1 MNYTLNQLRIFLKI
15 VQKESITR
23 AAEALFLTQPA
34 VSIQLKNFQ
43 DQFDI
48 PLTEIV
54 NKKLY
59 VTDFGREVAA
69 AAEKILEEV
78 YAINYKTAQYKGQ
91 LSGRLRISVVS
102 TGKYIIP
109 YLLADFMKR
118 HPAVELVL
126 DVSNRANVT
135 LNLERNETDFSL
147 VSVLPERL
155 NLEEITCM
163 KNQLYLVG
171 HKPLVFNENKDW
183 REHLEDITWLKRE
196 TGSATRKAQDEYLHT
211 HHIHVRRH
219 IELTSNEAIK
229 QAIIAGLGYSIMPL
243 IGIRNELQLGQL
255 CLTPINDL
263 PIETH
268 WRLVWPKGKK
278 HNAVAEAF
286 KKYISENIQQIVAKN
301 FGFIDALSAVPTP
314 MPISN

>member
-69 AAEKILEEV
+69 AAENILEEV
-78 YAINYKTAQYKGQ
+78 YAINYKTAQFKGQ

-109 YLLADFMKR
+109 YLLADFMKA
-118 HPAVELVL
+118 HPGVELVL

-147 VSVLPERL
+147 VSILPDRL
-155 NLEEITCM
+155 NLEEIPCM
-163 KNQLYLVG
+163 KNQLFLVG
-171 HKPLVFNENKDW
+171 KDALSFPKKRPW
-183 REHLEDITWLKRE
+183 RKELEDITWVKRE
-196 TGSATRKAQDEYLHT
+196 TGSATRKALDEYLSSHQMQM
-211 HHIHVRRH
+211 RRH
-219 IELTSNEAIK
+219 IELTSNEAVK
-229 QAIIAGLGYSIMPL
+229 QALIAGLGYSIMPL

-255 CLTPINDL
+255 TISTLPDL
-263 PIETH
+263 PLESM
-268 WRLVWPKGKK
+268 WRVVWPKGKK
-278 HNAVAEAF
+278 HSGVAAAF
-286 KKYISENIQQIVAKN
+286 KAFLEQNMSQIIEKN
-301 FGFIDALSAVPTP
+301 FGYIDRLTAVPKSMT
-314 MPISN
+314 

>member
-78 YAINYKTAQYKGQ
+78 YAINYKTSQYKGQ

-109 YLLADFMKR
+109 YLIADFMKA
-118 HPAVELVL
+118 HPGVELVL

-147 VSVLPERL
+147 VSVLPDRL
-155 NLEEITCM
+155 NLEEIPCM
-163 KNQLYLVG
+163 KNQLFLVG
-171 HKPLVFNENKDW
+171 KELIAFPKKGPWNK
-183 REHLEDITWLKRE
+183 ELEEVTWVKRE
-196 TGSATRKAQDEYLHT
+196 TGSATRKALDEYLNSHD
-211 HHIHVRRH
+211 IHVRRH
-219 IELTSNEAIK
+219 IELTSNEAVK
-229 QAIIAGLGYSIMPL
+229 QALIAGLGYSIMPL

-255 CLTPINDL
+255 TVSTLPDL
-263 PIETH
+263 PLESM
-268 WRLVWPKGKK
+268 WRMVWPKGKK
-278 HNAVAEAF
+278 HSGVAAAF
-286 KKYISENIQQIVAKN
+286 KVYLEQNMPQIIEKN
-301 FGFIDALSAVPTP
+301 FGYIDELTAVPKS
-314 MPISN
+314 MM

>member
-69 AAEKILEEV
+69 AAENILEEV

-109 YLLADFMKR
+109 YLLADFMKA
-118 HPAVELVL
+118 HPGVELAL

-147 VSVLPERL
+147 VS
-155 NLEEITCM
+155 IF
-163 KNQLYLVG
+163 KGFHVG
-171 HKPLVFNENKDW
+171 ILS
-183 REHLEDITWLKRE
+183 R
-196 TGSATRKAQDEYLHT
+196 S
-211 HHIHVRRH
+211 
-219 IELTSNEAIK
+219 IK
-229 QAIIAGLGYSIMPL
+229 SK
-243 IGIRNELQLGQL
+243 
-255 CLTPINDL
+255 
-263 PIETH
+263 
-268 WRLVWPKGKK
+268 V
-278 HNAVAEAF
+278 
-286 KKYISENIQQIVAKN
+286 S
-301 FGFIDALSAVPTP
+301 
-314 MPISN
+314 

>member
-102 TGKYIIP
+102 TGKYIVP
-109 YLLADFMKR
+109 YLLADFMKE
-118 HPAVELVL
+118 HPGVELVL

-147 VSVLPERL
+147 VSVLPDRL
-155 NLEEITCM
+155 NLEEIHCM
-163 KNQLYLVG
+163 KNQLFLVG
-171 HKPLVFNENKDW
+171 KETLEVAPSGAWQKAI
-183 REHLEDITWLKRE
+183 EDITWVKRE
-196 TGSATRKAQDEYLHT
+196 TGSATCKALDEYLDSHD
-211 HHIHVRRH
+211 IQVRRH
-219 IELTSNEAIK
+219 IELTSNEAVK
-229 QAIIAGLGYSIMPL
+229 QALIAGLGYSIMPL
-243 IGIRNELQLGQL
+243 IGIRNELTLGQL
-255 CLTPINDL
+255 KVTALPDL
-263 PIETH
+263 PLESM
-268 WRLVWPKGKK
+268 WRVVWPKGKK
-278 HNAVAEAF
+278 HNGAAMAF
-286 KKYISENIQQIVAKN
+286 KNYLIEQLPQIIEKN
-301 FGFIDALSAVPTP
+301 FGYIDGLTAVPKS
-314 MPISN
+314 MM

>member
-109 YLLADFMKR
+109 YLLADFMKA
-118 HPAVELVL
+118 HPGVELVL

-155 NLEEITCM
+155 NLEEIPCM
-163 KNQLYLVG
+163 KNQLFLVG
-171 HKPLVFNENKDW
+171 KEALQVASKGDW
-183 REHLEDITWLKRE
+183 QKAIEGITWVKRE
-196 TGSATRKAQDEYLHT
+196 TGSATRKALDEYLDSHD
-211 HHIHVRRH
+211 IQVRRH
-219 IELTSNEAIK
+219 IELASNEAVK
-229 QAIIAGLGYSIMPL
+229 QALIAGLGYSIMPL
-243 IGIRNELQLGQL
+243 IGIRNELTLGQL
-255 CLTPINDL
+255 KVTALPDL
-263 PIETH
+263 PLESM
-268 WRLVWPKGKK
+268 WRVVWPKGKK
-278 HNAVAEAF
+278 HNGAALAF
-286 KKYISENIQQIVAKN
+286 KNYLTEQLPQIIEKN
-301 FGFIDALSAVPTP
+301 FGYIDGLKAVPKS
-314 MPISN
+314 MM

>member
-102 TGKYIIP
+102 TGKYIVP
-109 YLLADFMKR
+109 YLLADFMKE
-118 HPAVELVL
+118 HPGVELVL

-155 NLEEITCM
+155 NLEEIHCM
-163 KNQLYLVG
+163 KNQLFLVG
-171 HKPLVFNENKDW
+171 KDT
-183 REHLEDITWLKRE
+183 LEVAPKGEWQKAIEEITWVKRE
-196 TGSATRKAQDEYLHT
+196 TGSATRKALDEYLDRHD
-211 HHIHVRRH
+211 IQVRRH
-219 IELTSNEAIK
+219 IELTSNEAVK
-229 QAIIAGLGYSIMPL
+229 QALIAGLGYSIMPL
-243 IGIRNELQLGQL
+243 IGIRNELTLGQL
-255 CLTPINDL
+255 KVTALPDL
-263 PIETH
+263 PLESM
-268 WRLVWPKGKK
+268 WRVVWPKGKK
-278 HNAVAEAF
+278 HNGAALAF
-286 KKYISENIQQIVAKN
+286 KNYLTEQLPQIIEKN
-301 FGFIDALSAVPTP
+301 FGYIDGLTAVPKS
-314 MPISN
+314 MM